1 MLEQPEQYSI
11 TKHCTKENVTAH
23 FQHELKIQCPLKYC
37 TPENGIDCVQEKCAW
52 FMILQHACAI
62 NVQAR
67 IIY

>member
-1 MLEQPEQYSI
+1 MFKQPEQYSM
-11 TKHCTKENVTAH
+11 TKHYTTLDA
-23 FQHELKIQCPLKYC
+23 HELKIQCPLKYC

-67 IIY
+67 IRY